1 MISIDSSILA
11 AILIFLAVVFSLNYI
26 LLHPLGRMLEER
38 AARTTGIVASS
49 KESVDRSRELF
60 DQYQATIKQGR
71 AEGYRLLEQARVEAQ
86 KFRAEALERARRET
100 DQRIQAS
107 RADLAAQVSE
117 SKTQLAGEVED
128 IARGIAASILGRSV

>member
-38 AARTTGIVASS
+38 AARTTGIVTSS

-60 DQYQATIKQGR
+60 DQYQATIKQAR
-71 AEGYRLLEQARVEAQ
+71 MDGYRLFEQARADAQ
-86 KFRAEALERARRET
+86 QFRADALERARHET
-100 DQRIQAS
+100 DRRVQAS
-107 RADLAAQVSE
+107 RATLAAQVSE
-117 SKTQLAGEVED
+117 SKMQLAGEVDD